1 MRNILVL
8 NAHPY
13 EESFCNALAQTYE
26 NGAKS
31 AGHTVQKVAIRELD
45 FDPILRYGYTK
56 RMELEPD
63 LVRQQELL
71 RQCDHLVIVLPFWWG
86 GMPALLKGYFDRVF
100 LPDFAFTC
108 QEIRCKG
115 LLQGKTASI
124 IYTQDAPFLW
134 TFFMYRD
141 AFWHTLKSAILRFC
155 GFGSVRRK
163 CFTGVRKSTDM
174 QRKEWLEEVYALGKR
189 GF

>member
-1 MRNILVL
+1 MKNILIV
-8 NAHPY
+8 NGHPH
-13 EESFCNALAQTYE
+13 EVSFCHALAHAYE
-26 NGAKS
+26 QGAVS
-31 AGHTVQKVAIRELD
+31 AGNSVNLVHVRDLE
-45 FDPILRYGYTK
+45 FDPILHYGYTK

-71 RQCDHLVIVLPFWWG
+71 RQCDHLVLVLPFWWG
-86 GMPALLKGYFDRVF
+86 GMPALLKGYFDRVL

-141 AFWHTLKSAILRFC
+141 AFWHTLRSAILHFC

-163 CFTGVRKSTDM
+163 CLTGVSKSTDTK
-174 QRKEWLEEVYALGKR
+174 RKEWLEEAYVLGKR